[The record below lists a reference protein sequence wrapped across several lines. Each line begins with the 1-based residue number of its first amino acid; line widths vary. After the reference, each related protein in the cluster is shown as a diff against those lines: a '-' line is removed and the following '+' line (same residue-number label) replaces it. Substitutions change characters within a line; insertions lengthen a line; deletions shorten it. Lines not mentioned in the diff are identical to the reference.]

1 MGQNTELKRAVITG
15 ATGMIGATLA
25 QLLLAQGIRVTA
37 LIRPGSPKKENL
49 QPHENLDI
57 VECALDQLS
66 SAVLLERSYDA
77 LFHLGWMGTYG
88 KARNDA
94 YLQNRN
100 ITAALDAV
108 TLAHRLGCRVFVGA
122 GSQAEYGRI
131 RENGGADGAGAVRPA
146 GIALSASVPER
157 PETGYGMAKLC
168 AGQLSRLLCR
178 SHGIRHVWTR
188 FLSVYGPYDNS
199 YTMVMSGIYQ
209 MLDGKC
215 PSYTRGEQLW
225 DYIYSEDAARA
236 MYLAACRGRDG
247 AVYCVGS
254 GQVHPLAWYI
264 GKIRDAAAPGSEIG
278 LGVLPY
284 PPGQVMYLKADISDL
299 TKDTGFAPQ
308 ISFEEGIGRTVQWC
322 REEMKRK
329 E

>member
-66 SAVLLERSYDA
+66 SAVLPERSYDA

-88 KARNDA
+88 EARNDA

-108 TLAHRLGCRVFVGA
+108 TLAHRLGCHVFVGA

-131 RENGGADGAGAVRPA
+131 RENGGADRAEAVRQ
-146 GIALSASVPER
+146 
-157 PETGYGMAKLC
+157 C
-168 AGQLSRLLCR
+168 
-178 SHGIRHVWTR
+178 
-188 FLSVYGPYDNS
+188 D
-199 YTMVMSGIYQ
+199 
-209 MLDGKC
+209 
-215 PSYTRGEQLW
+215 
-225 DYIYSEDAARA
+225 
-236 MYLAACRGRDG
+236 
-247 AVYCVGS
+247 
-254 GQVHPLAWYI
+254 
-264 GKIRDAAAPGSEIG
+264 
-278 LGVLPY
+278 
-284 PPGQVMYLKADISDL
+284 
-299 TKDTGFAPQ
+299 
-308 ISFEEGIGRTVQWC
+308 
-322 REEMKRK
+322 
-329 E
+329 